1 MGIIQH
7 LPRHIAF
14 IMDGNGTWAKK
25 NNLPRSKGH
34 EMGLRAVSKLI
45 DNILEIGI
53 KNITLF
59 ALSYENTKR
68 PKKELKNL
76 FSLFIKSLNDNEE
89 RIIKNKIRINFIGDR
104 SIFPSNLIKKINH
117 IEKITSRYKKLN
129 IFIAVNYGG
138 KQDIKYAITQ
148 MRKSKVNKVNIESF
162 LYSKDLPEVDL
173 LIRTGGYRRLSNFL
187 LWQISY
193 SELYFTKVLWPNFKK
208 RDLVKAIQWYSSI
221 DRKFGRI

>member
-1 MGIIQH
+1 MGIIQN

-68 PKKELKNL
+68 PKKELK
-76 FSLFIKSLNDNEE
+76 SKQ
-89 RIIKNKIRINFIGDR
+89 R
-104 SIFPSNLIKKINH
+104 SINQEKTGTNKLLKK
-117 IEKITSRYKKLN
+117 YKN
-129 IFIAVNYGG
+129 
-138 KQDIKYAITQ
+138 
-148 MRKSKVNKVNIESF
+148 S
-162 LYSKDLPEVDL
+162 
-173 LIRTGGYRRLSNFL
+173 
-187 LWQISY
+187 
-193 SELYFTKVLWPNFKK
+193 
-208 RDLVKAIQWYSSI
+208 
-221 DRKFGRI
+221 